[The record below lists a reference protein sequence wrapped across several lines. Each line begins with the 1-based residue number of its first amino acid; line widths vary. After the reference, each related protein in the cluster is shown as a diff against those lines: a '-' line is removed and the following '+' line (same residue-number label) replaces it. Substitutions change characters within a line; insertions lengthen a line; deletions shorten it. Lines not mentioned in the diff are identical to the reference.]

1 MKRKVVLCILDG
13 WGITSTDK
21 YNGLQAATYWP
32 ELLKKYPHTQLQAS
46 ESYVG
51 LPDLQMGNS
60 EVGHMTIGLGRVI
73 FQDLPKIDQQFADG
87 SINNNQSVL
96 KAIEQLKNSN
106 KPCHVMGLL
115 SPGGVHSH
123 MRHMV
128 HAAKLLAAAGIK
140 VFIHGFLDGRDT
152 PPQSAAAYV
161 EDFLKEIQDYPNIKL
176 ASLCGRYY
184 SMDRDNRWERSE
196 LAYDALVMANAP
208 KFEDAIHAIKNYY
221 TEGVTDE
228 FMKPS
233 VHASYPGM
241 QDGDGL
247 WMINFRADRVRQLL
261 RSLLVDDFK
270 LFNRKQIVKFS
281 TTLAMNDY
289 AEDLSRL
296 IPSIFTK
303 DKVEKSLGEIVAN
316 HGLKQMRI
324 SETEKYAHVTFFL
337 NGGREQ
343 PFEGEERVMI
353 PSPSVATYD
362 LQPEMSAQKVTETV
376 CNAMEKD
383 DLSLIVVNYAN
394 TDMVGH
400 TGVIEAIRKA
410 VNCVDNCLKILEKK
424 ALEQDWVLLITA
436 DHGNV
441 ECMREVDGVTPHTAH
456 TCNPVPLVQV
466 NGPAKSLHKGTL
478 ADVAPTILDIMGIAQ
493 PVEMTGKSRLL
504 P

>member
-13 WGITSTDK
+13 WGIASDIK
-21 YNGLQAATYWP
+21 YNGLQAATFWP

-46 ESYVG
+46 EIHVG

-60 EVGHMTIGLGRVI
+60 EVGHMTMGLGRVI
-73 FQDLPKIDQQFADG
+73 FQDLPKIDQQFTDG
-87 SINNNQSVL
+87 SINNNPSIL
-96 KAIEQLKNSN
+96 NAIEQLKNSH

-123 MRHMV
+123 MRHMIN
-128 HAAKLLAAAGIK
+128 AAKLLAAFGIK
-140 VFIHGFLDGRDT
+140 IFVHGFLDGRDT

-161 EDFLKEIQDYPNIKL
+161 EDLLNEIKDYPNIQL
-176 ASLCGRYY
+176 VSLCGRYY
-184 SMDRDNRWERSE
+184 SMDRDNRWDRIE
-196 LAYDALVMANAP
+196 LAYDALVMADAP
-208 KFEDAIHAIKNYY
+208 KFEDAIQAIKYSY

-228 FMKPS
+228 FMKPT
-233 VHASYPGM
+233 VHENYAGI

-261 RSLLVDDFK
+261 RGLLLHDFK
-270 LFNRKQIVKFS
+270 LFNRKQIVKFGV
-281 TTLAMNDY
+281 TLAMNDY

-296 IPSIFTK
+296 IPSIFAK
-303 DKVEKSLGEIVAN
+303 DKIEKSLGEIIADHN
-316 HGLKQMRI
+316 LKQMRI

-343 PFEGEERVMI
+343 TFEGEERVMI

-362 LQPEMSAQKVTETV
+362 LQPEMSAEKVTETV
-376 CNAMEKD
+376 CNAMERD

-400 TGVIEAIRKA
+400 TGVIEAIHKA
-410 VNCVDNCLKILEKK
+410 VSCVDNCLKV
-424 ALEQDWVLLITA
+424 LEQKAIEQNWVLLITA

-441 ECMREVDGVTPHTAH
+441 ECMREADGVTPHTAH

-478 ADVAPTILDIMGIAQ
+478 ADVAPTILDIMGITQ
-493 PVEMTGKSRLL
+493 PVEMTGKSCLM
-504 P
+504 

>member
-1 MKRKVVLCILDG
+1 VKRKVVLCILDG
-13 WGITSTDK
+13 WGIASDIK
-21 YNGLQAATYWP
+21 YNGLQAATFWP

-46 ESYVG
+46 EIHVG

-60 EVGHMTIGLGRVI
+60 EVGHMTMGLGRVI
-73 FQDLPKIDQQFADG
+73 FQDLPKIDQQFTDG
-87 SINNNQSVL
+87 SINNNPSIL
-96 KAIEQLKNSN
+96 NAIEQLKNSH

-123 MRHMV
+123 MRHMIN
-128 HAAKLLAAAGIK
+128 AAKLLAAFGIK
-140 VFIHGFLDGRDT
+140 IFVHGFLDGRDT

-161 EDFLKEIQDYPNIKL
+161 EDLLNEIKDYPNIQL
-176 ASLCGRYY
+176 VSLCGRYY
-184 SMDRDNRWERSE
+184 SMDRDNRWDRIE
-196 LAYDALVMANAP
+196 LAYDALVMADAP
-208 KFEDAIHAIKNYY
+208 KFEDAIQAIKYSY

-228 FMKPS
+228 FMKPT
-233 VHASYPGM
+233 VHENYAGI

-261 RSLLVDDFK
+261 RGLLLHDFK
-270 LFNRKQIVKFS
+270 LFNRKQIVKFGV
-281 TTLAMNDY
+281 TLAMNDY

-296 IPSIFTK
+296 IPSIFAK
-303 DKVEKSLGEIVAN
+303 DKIEKSLGEIIADHN
-316 HGLKQMRI
+316 LKQMRI

-343 PFEGEERVMI
+343 TFEGEERVMI

-362 LQPEMSAQKVTETV
+362 LQPEMSAEKVTETV
-376 CNAMEKD
+376 CNAMERD

-400 TGVIEAIRKA
+400 TGVIEAIHKA
-410 VNCVDNCLKILEKK
+410 VSCVDNCLKV
-424 ALEQDWVLLITA
+424 LEQKAIEQNWVLLITA

-441 ECMREVDGVTPHTAH
+441 ECMREADGVTPHTAH

-478 ADVAPTILDIMGIAQ
+478 ADVAPTILDIMGITQ
-493 PVEMTGKSRLL
+493 PVEMTGKSCLM
-504 P
+504 